1 MHTAQVRE
9 PEKMFGKG
17 SCGDFRLLSGQSSG
31 ITGGGN
37 KCRDEMR
44 AIGQRDE
51 MRRDEMKG
59 VIAKGVDCRCSCWR
73 LEMNVELLYS
83 WQIAIC
89 PIVKE
94 RNGSCSRGIIAFI
107 HFIFTPI
114 RRS

>member
-9 PEKMFGKG
+9 LGKMFGKG
-17 SCGDFRLLSGQSSG
+17 SRGDFRLLSGQSSE

-73 LEMNVELLYS
+73 LEMIVELLYS
-83 WQIAIC
+83 WQIPM

-94 RNGSCSRGIIAFI
+94 RNGSCSRGMIACI
-107 HFIFTPI
+107 HFI
-114 RRS
+114 

>member
-44 AIGQRDE
+44 YIGQRDE
-51 MRRDEMKG
+51 MG
-59 VIAKGVDCRCSCWR
+59 
-73 LEMNVELLYS
+73 
-83 WQIAIC
+83 
-89 PIVKE
+89 
-94 RNGSCSRGIIAFI
+94 
-107 HFIFTPI
+107 
-114 RRS
+114 